1 MKKCPN
7 CKQVFLDK
15 YNYCLTDG
23 VTLENIAGSDYV
35 DKDFSSS
42 LTESFDAPTI
52 KFTDSKETS
61 VPTLPRN
68 SIETS
73 IKNGKW
79 LYLAIGVLIAAI
91 SMAGYVMYQPEALP
105 TPTEETNP
113 SGRWKGEW
121 SSSNGNQYSADVNL
135 NSDGANNFSG
145 HIVWTLKQSRTRKKE
160 NIGATAIE
168 HIEGTFNPVTR
179 LLDVKGVRKDD
190 PHGIV
195 ILDKYQ
201 LTLGA
206 DNQSLIGSSLNGKL
220 NLKR

>member
-1 MKKCPN
+1 MAVSCN
-7 CKQVFLDK
+7 W
-15 YNYCLTDG
+15 
-23 VTLENIAGSDYV
+23 
-35 DKDFSSS
+35 
-42 LTESFDAPTI
+42 SFDC
-52 KFTDSKETS
+52 
-61 VPTLPRN
+61 
-68 SIETS
+68 
-73 IKNGKW
+73 
-79 LYLAIGVLIAAI
+79 
-91 SMAGYVMYQPEALP
+91 
-105 TPTEETNP
+105 
-113 SGRWKGEW
+113 
-121 SSSNGNQYSADVNL
+121 GNKYGGICNVSTG
-135 NSDGANNFSG
+135 STANNFSG

>member
-1 MKKCPN
+1 
-7 CKQVFLDK
+7 
-15 YNYCLTDG
+15 
-23 VTLENIAGSDYV
+23 
-35 DKDFSSS
+35 
-42 LTESFDAPTI
+42 
-52 KFTDSKETS
+52 
-61 VPTLPRN
+61 
-68 SIETS
+68 
-73 IKNGKW
+73 
-79 LYLAIGVLIAAI
+79 
-91 SMAGYVMYQPEALP
+91 MYQPEALP